1 MAASNRFPALPRPPS
16 LNAVM
21 EGGKARLVVGL
32 LGAAGELTAA
42 LAELRHHQLS
52 PDRIRVIAPTHALH
66 GALEAWPTTGAA
78 RGFGAWVVC
87 RPAEGAIPWSLA
99 LAAGNPADPSVL
111 QDMRALL
118 ELHHWVLRR
127 QAERLDSH
135 LRAGG
140 ALLLVEPG
148 TDAEERTAC
157 TALLRHASG
166 GVQTHE
172 ITRLRSE
179 GAAQTGA

>member
-1 MAASNRFPALPRPPS
+1 MAASNRFPAPPHPPS

-21 EGGKARLVVGL
+21 ESAKARLVVGL
-32 LGAAGELTAA
+32 LGAVGELTGA
-42 LAELRHHQLS
+42 LAELGHHHLS
-52 PDRIRVIAPTHALH
+52 PDQIRVVAPTHALH

-87 RPAEGAIPWSLA
+87 RPAEGAIPWSLS
-99 LAAGNPADPSVL
+99 LAAGNPADPTVL
-111 QDMRALL
+111 QDIRALL

-127 QAERLDSH
+127 QAQRLDRH

-140 ALLLVEPG
+140 AVLLVEPG

-172 ITRLRSE
+172 ISRLRPD
-179 GAAQTGA
+179 GGV